1 MNEFPSGIDI
11 TIDPAHLA
19 NPTLA
24 VLLDYWNAKRGA
36 RQMPARKD
44 IRPNELR
51 EHLGWVNLVD
61 VLPGGR
67 DFRYRLIGTLVTE
80 YFLAESTGQT
90 VSQAFARWGSAV
102 QSTVL
107 QLFSAT
113 ARNRKVIYASGA
125 PNTLA
130 RGFEAYESLFFP
142 LSDDGETVNVIMNVF
157 VFDRPDVLLARQIAK
172 ANGGKLV
179 PRAKRLKGAA

>member
-1 MNEFPSGIDI
+1 MNQLPPGVDI
-11 TIDPAHLA
+11 TVDPAHLA

-36 RQMPARKD
+36 RPMPARKD
-44 IRPNELR
+44 IRPNELK

-61 VLPGGR
+61 VLPGGQ

-113 ARNRKVIYASGA
+113 ARNRKVIHASGA

-142 LSDDGETVNVIMNVF
+142 LSDDGETVNVIMNAF

>member
-1 MNEFPSGIDI
+1 MNQLPPGVDI
-11 TIDPAHLA
+11 TVDPAHLA

-36 RQMPARKD
+36 RPMPARKD
-44 IRPNELR
+44 IRPNELK

-61 VLPGGR
+61 VLPGGQ

-90 VSQAFARWGSAV
+90 VSQAYARRGSAV

-142 LSDDGETVNVIMNVF
+142 PSDDGETVNVIMNAF